1 MGLKSHV
8 TNPNKPLNK
17 YIIRKI
23 TNEYATANSLS
34 KPNKEKKNISA
45 ASLVPIPENEIGRK
59 LNNLLTDIIAK
70 VKNKEIGIAKDFA
83 IIYHWINKTNVESNV
98 NEIAWIMLNIP
109 SLVVKLFDIGI
120 FNFSMNGLY
129 KYFENKL

>member
-17 YIIRKI
+17 YKIRKI

-34 KPNKEKKNISA
+34 KPNKEKRNISA

-83 IIYHWINKTNVESNV
+83 IIYHSICN
-98 NEIAWIMLNIP
+98 LNRRCKIDMQTRFKNSENDHIWFLR
-109 SLVVKLFDIGI
+109 SLGMDLT
-120 FNFSMNGLY
+120 SL
-129 KYFENKL
+129 